1 MITAVV
7 GVIVLLGGLI
17 FFHELGHF
25 LVAKSFGVR
34 VEVFSLGFG
43 KKLFKKQWGE
53 TEYALSL
60 FPLGGYVKLMGDD
73 PYKEV
78 PAAEAHRAF
87 STQKLYKRF
96 LIVAAGP
103 LANLLLAYV
112 LFTIVFFAGQPTAA
126 SQIGLVKINSPAW
139 VAGLRSTDTV
149 TAIDGKPIQ
158 TWREIESSL
167 EGRSGETAEVT
178 VSRAGAELKIPV
190 PVSKV
195 KSRNEYGEEVMVGGL
210 DGISLLPLASKIG
223 VTEGSPAFEAGL
235 RTGDILTRIETENV
249 ALYEELGT
257 ALEKVWEPGKALTIV
272 FHRPA
277 SFESQADL
285 SQAPEKTV
293 TLKLPAKQAKAGT
306 SGPWGLEASLGIF
319 PSEVYVSKIHPDS
332 PAESGGMQAG
342 DRILK
347 VGDEPVYHFEN
358 IVDYVQ
364 TKGKTGEPAVLLIE
378 REGVNKELKLTPKE
392 TTREDPLTRAPVTQ
406 FLVGFSPMTAYY
418 EPASTEIRIRS
429 VGPLIARAVGE
440 TNQLAERML
449 ISLGKLA
456 MGQISVKNLGGPV
469 LIASVAG
476 KSLHAGVIPFLQ
488 MMALISINLFLL
500 NLFPIPIL
508 DGGHL
513 LFFTIEA
520 IQRKPVSIRTM
531 EIANQMGMV
540 FILLLVGLTLFNDIS
555 RMILH

>member
-1 MITAVV
+1 MITAAV

-103 LANLLLAYV
+103 LANLLLAYM
-112 LFTIVFFAGQPTAA
+112 LFTIVFWAGQPTAA
-126 SQIGLVKINSPAW
+126 AQLGQVKVNSVSW
-139 VAGLRSTDTV
+139 DAGLRPKDVV
-149 TAIDGKPIQ
+149 TAIANTPIL
-158 TWREIESSL
+158 TWKEIESRL
-167 EGRSGETAEVT
+167 DGHAGETLEVT
-178 VSRAGAELKIPV
+178 VKRSGTELKIPV
-190 PVSKV
+190 PVSRV
-195 KSRNEYGEEVMVGGL
+195 KSRNEYGEEVMVAGF

-223 VTEGSPAFEAGL
+223 VAEGSAAYQAGL
-235 RTGDILTRIETENV
+235 RTGDLVGRIENENV
-249 ALYEELGT
+249 ALYEDIDEV
-257 ALEKVWEPGKALTIV
+257 LEKIWEPGKAVTIAYR
-272 FHRPA
+272 RPA
-277 SFESQADL
+277 SFESQEDPSTL
-285 SQAPEKTV
+285 PEKTA
-293 TLKLPAKQAKAGT
+293 TLNLPKIKTETLG
-306 SGPWGLEASLGIF
+306 SWGRPETLGIF
-319 PSEVYVSKIHPDS
+319 PSEVFVAKIHPDS
-332 PAESGGMQAG
+332 PAEAGGMQAG

-347 VGDEPVYHFEN
+347 VGDKPVYHFDN

-364 TKGKTGEPAVLLIE
+364 EQGKAGAQALLTIQRNGKIE
-378 REGVNKELKLTPKE
+378 ELKLTPKE
-392 TTREDPLTRAPVTQ
+392 TTREDPLTRSPVTQ
-406 FLVGFSPMTAYY
+406 FLVGFSPMTAFY
-418 EPASTEIRIRS
+418 EPASTEIQIRS
-429 VGPLIARAVGE
+429 FGPLIARSVGE
-440 TNQLAERML
+440 VNELAERML
-449 ISLGKLA
+449 VSLGKLV
-456 MGQISVKNLGGPV
+456 MGKISVKNLGGPV

-476 KSLHAGVIPFLQ
+476 KSLHAGIIPFLQ

-520 IQRKPVSIRTM
+520 VQRKPVSIRTM